1 MRNPD
6 PFSLLVSLWHLSEL
20 CVYTATV
27 SPVLGFILGTLLLP
41 GVDEKVESVVT
52 KSDTFF
58 MAHCQPTNAFH
69 SSLRRVRAEKEP
81 SCVGSGTYLANWF
94 VKFPF
99 QLRLRGMNGV
109 REITFFFFLLERR
122 NCVPRG
128 PHNWAQRR
136 PSLFV
141 SAKQDPHTYIQI
153 KGLWATWMGP
163 QLILL
168 SPSRFA
174 ELININYKA
183 E

>member
-20 CVYTATV
+20 CVYTTTV
-27 SPVLGFILGTLLLP
+27 SPVLGFTLGTLLLP

-109 REITFFFFLLERR
+109 REITFFFFCWKEETVSPEAHITEHKGGQACLSRPNKIPTLTSKLKGFELLEW
-122 NCVPRG
+122 G
-128 PHNWAQRR
+128 P
-136 PSLFV
+136 S
-141 SAKQDPHTYIQI
+141 
-153 KGLWATWMGP
+153 
-163 QLILL
+163 
-168 SPSRFA
+168 
-174 ELININYKA
+174 
-183 E
+183 